1 MDNLYFGGF
10 KILID
15 DLNEF
20 LMDLKIKVDFDNL
33 FIRMIV
39 LIELINSK

>member
-10 KILID
+10 NILID

>member
-10 KILID
+10 NILID

-33 FIRMIV
+33 FIWMIV